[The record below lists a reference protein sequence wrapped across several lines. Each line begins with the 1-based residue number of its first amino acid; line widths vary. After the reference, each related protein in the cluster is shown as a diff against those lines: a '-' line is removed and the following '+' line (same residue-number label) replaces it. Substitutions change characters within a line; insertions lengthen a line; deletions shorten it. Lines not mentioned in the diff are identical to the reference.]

1 MDSHRHSFKQRRW
14 PILVV
19 AAASF
24 CAPRAM
30 GASTTPSAPPI
41 LTQDVDLFYRVYD
54 AAGGHP
60 SAAQL
65 QHDYI
70 DSGSE
75 GLHQFLKVRDLS
87 GETLAKALAKHP
99 EVYSNAKRCVVGL
112 GDVRRRLIIAL
123 RKLGE
128 LYPEARYPPVTILI
142 GPNTTGGATSAAGV
156 AIGLETL
163 CRATWMEPN
172 IEDRFVHLIAH
183 EYVHVQQPAAWADD
197 PNATVLFS
205 SELEGGAEFV
215 AELICGSVSNT
226 HLSVWTQGREKKIE
240 TAFVADEDKT
250 DVSSWLYNG
259 PGTPE
264 KPGDLGYWVGYRI
277 MKAYYQHAPNKQSAL
292 RDMIEV
298 REAKTFLA
306 RSGWYP
312 GIVLR

>member
-1 MDSHRHSFKQRRW
+1 MDSHRHSFKQRHW

-19 AAASF
+19 AAAYF

-30 GASTTPSAPPI
+30 GASTTPPAPPI
-41 LTQDVDLFYRVYD
+41 LTQDIDLFYRVYD

-87 GETLAKALAKHP
+87 GQTLAEALAKHP
-99 EVYSNAKRCVVGL
+99 EVYSDAKRCVVGL
-112 GDVRRRLIIAL
+112 DDVRRRLSVAL

-172 IEDRFVHLIAH
+172 IED
-183 EYVHVQQPAAWADD
+183 D
-197 PNATVLFS
+197 LF
-205 SELEGGAEFV
+205 
-215 AELICGSVSNT
+215 I
-226 HLSVWTQGREKKIE
+226 
-240 TAFVADEDKT
+240 
-250 DVSSWLYNG
+250 
-259 PGTPE
+259 
-264 KPGDLGYWVGYRI
+264 
-277 MKAYYQHAPNKQSAL
+277 
-292 RDMIEV
+292 
-298 REAKTFLA
+298 
-306 RSGWYP
+306 
-312 GIVLR
+312 

>member
-1 MDSHRHSFKQRRW
+1 M
-14 PILVV
+14 
-19 AAASF
+19 
-24 CAPRAM
+24 
-30 GASTTPSAPPI
+30 
-41 LTQDVDLFYRVYD
+41 
-54 AAGGHP
+54 
-60 SAAQL
+60 
-65 QHDYI
+65 
-70 DSGSE
+70 
-75 GLHQFLKVRDLS
+75 HQFLKVRDLS

-112 GDVRRRLIIAL
+112 DDVRRRLIIAL

-250 DVSSWLYNG
+250 DMSSWLYNG